1 MDIAEL
7 ERMAQAELEK
17 QGIDLFADPLAP
29 AELEPPRAAG
39 KTKAFAQGALL
50 AFLVAVDVF
59 MAVTLL

>member
-17 QGIDLFADPLAP
+17 QGIDLFAGPLTP
-29 AELEPPRAAG
+29 AELEPTRAAG
-39 KTKAFAQGALL
+39 KTKAFARWALL
-50 AFLVAVDVF
+50 AFLVGVDVF